1 MMSTFRDKRLDEIT
15 MADVEKFLDQILQ
28 KRTPSTRN
36 RYRTTLH
43 AIFNRAVRH
52 GLLLV
57 NPAKGSTKSK
67 EPEGRIQYL
76 THEEE
81 TAVREA
87 LAPEAVRTGRPKLD
101 MIRPDLRSLFSVSV
115 HTGLRWSEQLA
126 LRWEDVDFLA
136 GFITVTQSKSGY
148 SRQVPMNSVVRS
160 VLLDLAGQRTRPG
173 DPDEMVFRRS
183 YVVAANFFPKAIE
196 RAQKTLAAA
205 GRDGSRIEGYTWHC
219 NRHTFASRL
228 VMAGVDLRSVQ
239 ALGGWQTLTMVQRYS
254 HLAPAHLR
262 EAVERLVDPSL
273 EPTSVPS
280 LSSQKRDQ

>member
-1 MMSTFRDKRLDEIT
+1 
-15 MADVEKFLDQILQ
+15 
-28 KRTPSTRN
+28 
-36 RYRTTLH
+36 
-43 AIFNRAVRH
+43 VRH

-87 LAPEAVRTGRPKLD
+87 LAPEAIRTGRPKLD

-136 GFITVTQSKSGY
+136 GIMTVTQSKSGY

-183 YVVAANFFPKAIE
+183 YAVAANFFPKAVQ

-262 EAVERLVDPSL
+262 EAVERLVDPSP
-273 EPTSVPS
+273 EPTSIFP
-280 LSSQKRDQ
+280 LSSQRRDQ